1 MSSKSLPRV
10 LTIYLLVLAVIIVA
24 AHASSS
30 EEEIC
35 RDGRCYPRAFAP
47 TTDFTEVLEGQE
59 IPPGL
64 HVRMD
69 FNTGKKEA
77 KLFDS
82 SDSTSGRIILLD
94 DEGKSL
100 SHKLSDVPAGLPSL
114 PKESPRLKESSASI
128 PLSFRKMEELGA
140 LLFSVGDDDLFSAS
154 LDILRA
160 LRVRPRPRNVSRP
173 SRSSRISFIRLISGS
188 FSRRETGF
196 RFFSRLRLWIACQR
210 EPEVNAA
217 AD

>member
-1 MSSKSLPRV
+1 MSSESLPRV

-35 RDGRCYPRAFAP
+35 RDGRCYPRAIAP

-94 DEGKSL
+94 DEENLSL
-100 SHKLSDVPAGLPSL
+100 TNSPASRRGSL
-114 PKESPRLKESSASI
+114 LCQRNRPGSKSPR
-128 PLSFRKMEELGA
+128 
-140 LLFSVGDDDLFSAS
+140 V
-154 LDILRA
+154 
-160 LRVRPRPRNVSRP
+160 
-173 SRSSRISFIRLISGS
+173 
-188 FSRRETGF
+188 
-196 RFFSRLRLWIACQR
+196 
-210 EPEVNAA
+210 
-217 AD
+217 

>member
-1 MSSKSLPRV
+1 MSSKALPRV
-10 LTIYLLVLAVIIVA
+10 LTIYLLVLTVIIVA

-47 TTDFTEVLEGQE
+47 TTDFTEDLEGQE

-82 SDSTSGRIILLD
+82 SDSTSGGIILLD
-94 DEGKSL
+94 NEGKSL
-100 SHKLSDVPAGLPSL
+100 SHILSDVLAGLSSL
-114 PKESPRLKESSASI
+114 PKESKSPRRRFPCPSERWKNSALSSSLSATTISLA
-128 PLSFRKMEELGA
+128 PLSTSCA
-140 LLFSVGDDDLFSAS
+140 P
-154 LDILRA
+154 

-173 SRSSRISFIRLISGS
+173 SRSSRISFIRLIRGPSRGGRRAFDSSLGYAFGS
-188 FSRRETGF
+188 LVRG
-196 RFFSRLRLWIACQR
+196 
-210 EPEVNAA
+210 NAA

>member
-82 SDSTSGRIILLD
+82 SATTISLAPLSTSCA
-94 DEGKSL
+94 
-100 SHKLSDVPAGLPSL
+100 P
-114 PKESPRLKESSASI
+114 
-128 PLSFRKMEELGA
+128 
-140 LLFSVGDDDLFSAS
+140 
-154 LDILRA
+154 

-188 FSRRETGF
+188 FWRRETGF

>member
-35 RDGRCYPRAFAP
+35 RDGCCYPRAFAP

-82 SDSTSGRIILLD
+82 SDLISGGIILLD

-100 SHKLSDVPAGLPSL
+100 SHKLSDVPF
-114 PKESPRLKESSASI
+114 SAKGI
-128 PLSFRKMEELGA
+128 APAQRVLGVDPLSFRKMEE
-140 LLFSVGDDDLFSAS
+140 
-154 LDILRA
+154 
-160 LRVRPRPRNVSRP
+160 
-173 SRSSRISFIRLISGS
+173 
-188 FSRRETGF
+188 
-196 RFFSRLRLWIACQR
+196 
-210 EPEVNAA
+210 
-217 AD
+217 

>member
-1 MSSKSLPRV
+1 MSSESLPRV

-30 EEEIC
+30 KEEIC
-35 RDGRCYPRAFAP
+35 RNGRCYPRAFAP
-47 TTDFTEVLEGQE
+47 TTDFTEVLECQE

-82 SDSTSGRIILLD
+82 SDSTSGGIIFLD

-114 PKESPRLKESSASI
+114 PKESPRLKESSRRFPCPSERWKNSALFSSLSATTI
-128 PLSFRKMEELGA
+128 SLAPLSTSCA
-140 LLFSVGDDDLFSAS
+140 P
-154 LDILRA
+154 

-173 SRSSRISFIRLISGS
+173 SRSSRISFIRLISGF

>member
-1 MSSKSLPRV
+1 MSSESLPRV

-82 SDSTSGRIILLD
+82 SDSISGGIILLD

-100 SHKLSDVPAGLPSL
+100 SHILSDVPAGLPSL
-114 PKESPRLKESSASI
+114 PKESKSPR
-128 PLSFRKMEELGA
+128 
-140 LLFSVGDDDLFSAS
+140 
-154 LDILRA
+154 
-160 LRVRPRPRNVSRP
+160 
-173 SRSSRISFIRLISGS
+173 
-188 FSRRETGF
+188 RRF
-196 RFFSRLRLWIACQR
+196 PC
-210 EPEVNAA
+210 
-217 AD
+217 

>member
-82 SDSTSGRIILLD
+82 SDSTSGGIILLD

-100 SHKLSDVPAGLPSL
+100 SHKLSDVPEGLPSP

-160 LRVRPRPRNVSRP
+160 PQSETTPEERLQTLMELEDLVYSIDFGALLAEGDGLSILLSVTPLDRLSEGTRGQ
-173 SRSSRISFIRLISGS
+173 RS
-188 FSRRETGF
+188 
-196 RFFSRLRLWIACQR
+196 C
-210 EPEVNAA
+210 
-217 AD
+217 